1 MKIDGFRLILTSK
14 EEQELFKK
22 IDNLIVK
29 ICTSCIPHIWKFA
42 DDDLFNGELRLAVEN
57 DIDQL
62 LNANQSQNSLYFSN
76 LDMLLSN
83 LYDGSKKEDDDS
95 IHWMEFS
102 KYYTYKQLIEKYR
115 LDLQDDLYKN
125 IISQIK
131 DDERIIEFNLNDNSD
146 LSYDELLEE
155 IIEDKLERDIFKT
168 YLMKVPVTYFIDLI
182 KSNIQ
187 S

>member
-1 MKIDGFRLILTSK
+1 
-14 EEQELFKK
+14 
-22 IDNLIVK
+22 
-29 ICTSCIPHIWKFA
+29 
-42 DDDLFNGELRLAVEN
+42 
-57 DIDQL
+57 
-62 LNANQSQNSLYFSN
+62 
-76 LDMLLSN
+76 
-83 LYDGSKKEDDDS
+83 
-95 IHWMEFS
+95 MEFS
-102 KYYTYKQLIEKYR
+102 KYYTYKQLIEKYI